1 MDRRHEA
8 RYAADMRFLPR
19 AVRVALVAVAA
30 AICGG
35 CFQMSTVMMLKADG
49 SGTIQQR
56 MLFTQ
61 AALEQLRGFAALG
74 GGKSQGFDPMSEQQ
88 ARDEAKSL
96 GTGVTYVSSTP
107 VKNATGEGRD
117 IVYAFTDVNQLSL
130 SQQPPTP
137 GGLSIQTD
145 ATKTSQQVTFKL
157 TKLPNGN
164 ALLTIGMPRPQLP
177 GSGGG
182 DGSSTGMGMGQ
193 LPPEQLGMFK
203 QMFGGARVFIG
214 VEPVGTLVKT
224 SSAYVTGNRVTLMDI
239 DLDQLLTN
247 DAALGKLQA
256 AKTERDVKSALSG
269 LPGIKVNTEP
279 ELTIEFKPR

>member
-1 MDRRHEA
+1 
-8 RYAADMRFLPR
+8 MRFPSR
-19 AVRVALVAVAA
+19 AVPVALVAVAA
-30 AICGG
+30 AICSG
-35 CFQMSTVMMLKADG
+35 CFQLSTVMMLKADG

-96 GTGVTYVSSTP
+96 GAGVTYVSSTP
-107 VKNATGEGRD
+107 VKNAVGEGRD
-117 IVYAFTDVNQLSL
+117 IIYAFTDVNQLSL
-130 SQQPPTP
+130 AQQPPTP
-137 GGLSIQTD
+137 GGLSIHSD
-145 ATKTSQQVTFKL
+145 ATPAGPQVTFKL
-157 TKLPNGN
+157 TKLANGD
-164 ALLTIGMPRPQLP
+164 ALLTIAMPRPQLP
-177 GSGGG
+177 GAGGSPG
-182 DGSSTGMGMGQ
+182 GSSPTGMGQ
-193 LPPEQLGMFK
+193 VPPEQLEMFK

-224 SSAYVTGNRVTLMDI
+224 SSPFVTGNRVTLMDV

-256 AKTERDVKSALSG
+256 SKNESDVKSALAG
-269 LPGIKVNTEP
+269 LPGIKVNVDP
-279 ELTIEFKPR
+279 EITIEFKPR